1 MPLLT
6 GALCQFAYTLLTDR
20 HKYPLNM
27 GLLTVWTLVESY
39 TVGVVCA
46 SYSAQGAGDI
56 VLQAFIITGVIFFG
70 TCPAMRGSP
79 APQVTFCNR
88 K

>member
-1 MPLLT
+1 
-6 GALCQFAYTLLTDR
+6 
-20 HKYPLNM
+20 M

-70 TCPAMRGSP
+70 TCPA
-79 APQVTFCNR
+79 Q
-88 K
+88 